1 MHGRAGNCFTD
12 YLTQQHT
19 HTMIM
24 IFNDDDREVEVR
36 ATTIIPLAFISCG
49 LARNPRHRN
58 APGQGYPTRS

>member
-1 MHGRAGNCFTD
+1 MRGRAGNCFTD

-49 LARNPRHRN
+49 LARNP
-58 APGQGYPTRS
+58 TTV